1 MLRQDFVLAR
11 LVTLFV
17 ARFAMV
23 FAALFAALFVTTGFA
38 QDSAAAMQLYNKGVN
53 LLEVGKGDAAR
64 QAFQTIVDKYPGSAY
79 SKLAHEELD
88 KPLVGSIVFK
98 NLAPLSQKEVLKQF
112 ELANARLMVGRPYQP
127 DYGDQARTMLAQM
140 MIKRKVK
147 AKDIAVT
154 TRDLPNRKLEV
165 TLTVVK

>member
-1 MLRQDFVLAR
+1 MFRLTFVLAR
-11 LVTLFV
+11 FV
-17 ARFAMV
+17 
-23 FAALFAALFVTTGFA
+23 LFAAFVVAPVTTGFA

-53 LLEVGKGDAAR
+53 LLEAGKGNAAR
-64 QAFQTIVDKYPGSAY
+64 QAFQTIIDKYPASAY
-79 SKLAHEELD
+79 AKLAHEEMD
-88 KPLVGSIVFK
+88 KPLVAAIEFK

-147 AKDIAVT
+147 AKDITVT
-154 TRDLPNRKLEV
+154 TKELPDHKLEV
-165 TLTVVK
+165 TMTVVK